1 MYYRMKSIRSCC
13 FLLTSY
19 KNIYYS
25 NSADEM
31 LGNLIRLWYTHH
43 ALKVRRYIMP
53 RENITFK
60 CTVCKEENYIG
71 TRNKR
76 KHTEKMEIK
85 KYCPRCN
92 KMTLH
97 KEKK

>member
-1 MYYRMKSIRSCC
+1 MIVSQGKETQKIWEESKEILASLGRYAIIRFAYYYQEE
-13 FLLTSY
+13 T
-19 KNIYYS
+19 
-25 NSADEM
+25 D
-31 LGNLIRLWYTHH
+31 
-43 ALKVRRYIMP
+43 MP
-53 RENITFK
+53 RENILFR
-60 CTVCKEENYIG
+60 CSVCGEENYIG

-92 KMTLH
+92 KKTVH

>member
-1 MYYRMKSIRSCC
+1 
-13 FLLTSY
+13 
-19 KNIYYS
+19 
-25 NSADEM
+25 M
-31 LGNLIRLWYTHH
+31 LGKVIGLCYTS
-43 ALKVRRYIMP
+43 LRNRSGGVVMP

-60 CTVCKEENYIG
+60 CSECREENYIG

-76 KHTEKMEIK
+76 KHAEKMEIK

-92 KMTLH
+92 KVTLH

>member
-1 MYYRMKSIRSCC
+1 
-13 FLLTSY
+13 
-19 KNIYYS
+19 
-25 NSADEM
+25 
-31 LGNLIRLWYTHH
+31 
-43 ALKVRRYIMP
+43 MP

-97 KEKK
+97 NEKK